1 MEMMIE
7 DLKQLRESED
17 HIEFK
22 EAKRNYPF
30 AGGKHVDP
38 KERRRCVLGYIVA
51 LANEKGGR
59 LVLGMADKMPHTVV
73 GSDFAQD
80 KVGELTDE
88 IYERL
93 GIRIEATELYEDGKR
108 VLAFFGGNFYVNG
121 GAEVACAVRFYVA
134 HLQMAFFGNAR
145 RVYKVNAVLQNRV

>member
-59 LVLGMADKMPHTVV
+59 WYWVWRIKCL
-73 GSDFAQD
+73 
-80 KVGELTDE
+80 
-88 IYERL
+88 IRL
-93 GIRIEATELYEDGKR
+93 SARILPKTKWENSRMKFTKGWE
-108 VLAFFGGNFYVNG
+108 
-121 GAEVACAVRFYVA
+121 
-134 HLQMAFFGNAR
+134 
-145 RVYKVNAVLQNRV
+145 